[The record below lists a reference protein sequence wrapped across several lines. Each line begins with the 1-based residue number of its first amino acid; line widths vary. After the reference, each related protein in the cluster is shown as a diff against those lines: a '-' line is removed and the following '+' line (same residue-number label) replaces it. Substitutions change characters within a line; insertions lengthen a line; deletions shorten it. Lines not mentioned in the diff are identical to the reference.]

1 MAAANYAMA
10 KGERGRTAAVTAAA
24 VEIYSMTNDEGA
36 LRQRRRRHW
45 STVHIGYK
53 AGVTGLANIGLLS
66 NMAL

>member
-1 MAAANYAMA
+1 MTAANYAMA
-10 KGERGRTAAVTAAA
+10 AAAA

-53 AGVTGLANIGLLS
+53 AGDRTSKYWPFKRDGLMNK
-66 NMAL
+66 NM